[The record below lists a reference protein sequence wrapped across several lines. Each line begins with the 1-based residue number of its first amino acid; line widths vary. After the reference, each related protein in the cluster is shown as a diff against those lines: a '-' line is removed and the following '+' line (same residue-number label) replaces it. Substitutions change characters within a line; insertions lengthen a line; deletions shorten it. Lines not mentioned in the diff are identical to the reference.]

1 MKLCPCKRSDRGARY
16 GAQTG
21 AYLGTKVGSK
31 HGGPFATGFNAGLGA
46 ALGYVGG
53 SLLDSARQQA
63 KPTIVP
69 DGGEVVD
76 DAARPTDAADATGG
90 PDDGPTDI
98 PVTEGSLFE

>member
-1 MKLCPCKRSDRGARY
+1 MTFCPCNSKRDRGARY

-21 AYLGTKVGSK
+21 AYLGTKVGAK
-31 HGGPFATGFNAGLGA
+31 HGGPFVTGFNAGLGA

-53 SLLDSARQQA
+53 SLLDGAKRQA
-63 KPTIVP
+63 TPTVLP
-69 DGGEVVD
+69 DGG
-76 DAARPTDAADATGG
+76 RPMHEADGEPT